1 MVEVIESI
9 DLISLSFS
17 ARPHLVSLLQLLSLL
32 LCWIRLLGI
41 AFEASVPHNLVD
53 HQKLY
58 KNYEGNSVF
67 IELYKE
73 IKAINRGFAIK
84 ESC

>member
-1 MVEVIESI
+1 MIEVIESI

-17 ARPHLVSLLQLLSLL
+17 ARPYLVSLLQLLSLL

-58 KNYEGNSVF
+58 KNYYGKSVF
-67 IELYKE
+67 IELYK
-73 IKAINRGFAIK
+73 KVKTINRGCAYK